1 VIQINKLHI
10 DGNLVLAPMS
20 GFTDSPFRRIARKY
34 GAALVFS
41 ELISSEG
48 IVRNSKKTMDLL
60 RFTDDERPIGIQ
72 IFGSNPAVMGEAAKR
87 ISELRPDIIDINF
100 GCCAPKVCRGGSGA
114 ALLRE
119 PELLGAIARSVVKG
133 GEVSVSAKIRTGWD
147 ANSLNYMTIV
157 RILEDSG
164 ISFISVH
171 GRTRAQR
178 YSDKANWDVIK
189 EINEKS
195 NIPVI
200 GNGDIMSHREA
211 EEKQSYSGCRAVMIG
226 RGAIGNPWI
235 FSGSEP
241 GFGER
246 IDQIKYHLN
255 LMIEFY
261 GDRGIILMRKH
272 LTKYIHGIKDASKT
286 RMKLVQSKNIDEIH
300 LILNSM
306 LSG

>member
-1 VIQINKLHI
+1 
-10 DGNLVLAPMS
+10 MS

-48 IVRNSKKTMDLL
+48 IVRNSKKTMELL
-60 RFTDDERPIGIQ
+60 RFTEDERPIGIQ

-87 ISELRPDIIDINF
+87 ISELKPDIIDINF
-100 GCCAPKVCRGGSGA
+100 GCCAPGVCRGGAGA

-119 PELLGAIARSVVKG
+119 PEILGAIARSVVKEG
-133 GEVSVSAKIRTGWD
+133 KVSVSAKIRTGWD
-147 ANSLNYMTIV
+147 ENSLNYMTIV

-178 YSDKANWDVIK
+178 YSDKANWDLIK

-211 EEKQSYSGCRAVMIG
+211 MERQSYSGCCAVMVG

-235 FSGSEP
+235 FSASEP
-241 GFGER
+241 GIGER

-272 LTKYIHGIKDASKT
+272 LAKYIHGIKDASKT

-300 LILNSM
+300 RILNSM